1 MTKSKGMQMGAIFAG
16 MLILMASLVVPVV
29 SAQAEPP
36 ISNKIE
42 SGSSGK
48 CSTCTA
54 CSVNKSDMKTS
65 EIKGIEKKNAVIIA
79 LNLPEVQALKTASME
94 NDIAST
100 IDTAKAM
107 TLEKK
112 LENGSIKKSTS
123 VILPAGVVDREAT
136 IEISNIVTIWDNEK
150 TRALRYTNTVNKKDG
165 STELK
170 FTVIG
175 ENNKLIEARI
185 TKTINANGTVNV
197 VKNIPNEFTTTA
209 ESYWD
214 CVINCIIG
222 ECLCAVLGDICP
234 PGTPSICDACA
245 IICQPC
251 YWVQTQ
257 VTCAPCALCLGID
270 LVYCMWQ
277 CY

>member
-1 MTKSKGMQMGAIFAG
+1 MIRKGIVLAIT
-16 MLILMASLVVPVV
+16 MLVLMATVAMPVV
-29 SAQAEPP
+29 TAQAEPS
-36 ISNKIE
+36 ISNNAG

-54 CSVNKSDMKTS
+54 CGLNKSNI
-65 EIKGIEKKNAVIIA
+65 ERAELKGIEKKSAIISA

-100 IDTAKAM
+100 IDTANAM
-107 TLEKK
+107 ILEKK
-112 LENGSIKKSTS
+112 LEDGSIKKATS
-123 VILPAGVVDREAT
+123 VILPAGVIDREAAV
-136 IEISNIVTIWDNEK
+136 EISNIVIIWDAEK
-150 TRALRYTNTVNKKDG
+150 TRAMRYTNTVSKKDG
-165 STELK
+165 STEFR

-185 TKTINANGTVNV
+185 TKTKNADGTVNV
-197 VKNIPNEFTTTA
+197 IKDIPNEFTTTA

-214 CVINCIIG
+214 CVVNCIIE

-251 YWVQTQ
+251 YWVKTQ
-257 VTCAPCALCLGID
+257 ITCAPCALCLGVD
-270 LVYCMWQ
+270 LAYCMWH

>member
-1 MTKSKGMQMGAIFAG
+1 MNKSKGIQLGAVLAA
-16 MLILMASLVVPVV
+16 MLLVMTTVAMPVV
-29 SAQAEPP
+29 SAQTEPSV
-36 ISNKIE
+36 SNNAG

-54 CSVNKSDMKTS
+54 CGLNKSNI
-65 EIKGIEKKNAVIIA
+65 ERAELKGIEKKNAIISA

-94 NDIAST
+94 EDIASI
-100 IDTAKAM
+100 IDTANAM

-112 LENGSIKKSTS
+112 LENGSIKKATS
-123 VILPAGVVDREAT
+123 VILSAGVVDREAAV
-136 IEISNIVTIWDNEK
+136 EISNIVTVWDAEK
-150 TRALRYTNTVNKKDG
+150 TRAMRYTNTVSKKDG
-165 STELK
+165 STEFK

-185 TKTINANGTVNV
+185 TKTINADGTVNV
-197 VKNIPNEFTTTA
+197 VKDIPNEFTTLA
-209 ESYWD
+209 DGYWD
-214 CVINCIIG
+214 CVIDCVIG

-234 PGTPSICDACA
+234 PTTPSICDVCA

-251 YWVQTQ
+251 YWVRT
-257 VTCAPCALCLGID
+257 VLTCAPCATCLGID
-270 LVYCMWQ
+270 LVYCMYI